1 MKRAS
6 LQKPHSHPNFVGS
19 WILEPLSLCDEII
32 NHFES
37 NPTRHSESNTT
48 GAHAPDAKDSV
59 DLSIAPNE
67 LHLREN
73 HVFEKYFQELF
84 ACYEDYK
91 TQWPFISELSKEL
104 HIGKFNIQR
113 YQQGQHFQR
122 VHAERGSIDT
132 LHRLFAWMTY
142 LNDVS
147 AEDGGATVFT
157 HYDLSVQPQKGLT
170 LIWPAEWTHAHKGSV
185 LNTNSKYIITGWMHF
200 PC

>member
-1 MKRAS
+1 MKRFS
-6 LQKPHSHPNFVGS
+6 LQKQHSHPNFMGS

-32 NHFES
+32 SHFES
-37 NPTRHSESNTT
+37 NQARHAKGKTA
-48 GAHAPDAKDSV
+48 GGPALDAKNSV
-59 DLSIAPNE
+59 DLSITPNE
-67 LHLREN
+67 LHLNEN
-73 HVFEKYFQELF
+73 QVFKRYFQALF
-84 ACYEDYK
+84 ACYEDYQ
-91 TQWPFISELSKEL
+91 TQWPFVRELSKEM

-122 VHAERGSIDT
+122 VHTERSSIDT

-147 AEDGGATVFT
+147 VEDGGATVFT

-185 LNTNSKYIITGWMHF
+185 LNTNSKYIVTGWMHF
-200 PC
+200 PY